1 MCYGSN
7 VSVKVRTTLIRVEGR
22 TVLSCHMAEGNPQ
35 FKEWVLLYGAVTYRE
50 SVAFFFTHLGSLVYF
65 FYRLLSW
72 ILYLI
77 NPNDYSVMTLTF
89 GFCS

>member
-50 SVAFFFTHLGSLVYF
+50 SVAFFFTHLG
-65 FYRLLSW
+65 RLLSW